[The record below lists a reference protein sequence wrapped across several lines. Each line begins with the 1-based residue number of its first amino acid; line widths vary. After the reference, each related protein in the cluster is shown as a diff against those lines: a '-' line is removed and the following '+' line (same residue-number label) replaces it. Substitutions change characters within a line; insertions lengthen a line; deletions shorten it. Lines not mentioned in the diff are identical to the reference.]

1 MSENR
6 TLLLDSAAALFD
18 DLAGLEIAAAWPRF
32 DAAGLATLL
41 VPEDAGGFGG
51 DWGDFFAVMRLAG
64 ETTLSLPIGET
75 ILATRLLVDAG
86 LDVPTGPLSIATSLD
101 AVPFGRHAAGIVVAD
116 GATLTLYRAAS
127 VTAAA
132 ASGDPLDAVTG
143 DVMAS
148 APSTACTMHL
158 GAFLRVAQS
167 AGALDKALRMAMD
180 YTGQRMQFG
189 KTLSQQQAVQ
199 QSLAILAVETA
210 AIDVAGQGAAAALD
224 RGEAAFEIAAAK
236 LRTNMAIGTGTSI
249 AHQVHGAIGF
259 THEYDLHRYTRRLM
273 GWRSEFGNDRHWAE
287 RTGAFALKAGGA
299 GLWGA
304 LTARTD
310 KAA

>member
-18 DLAGLEIAAAWPRF
+18 DLAGLDAAAAWPRF
-32 DAAGLATLL
+32 AAAGFASLL
-41 VPEDAGGFGG
+41 VSEAQGGFGG

-75 ILATRLLVDAG
+75 ILATRLLADAG
-86 LDVPTGPLSIATSLD
+86 LDVPQGWLSIAASLD
-101 AVPFGRHAAGIVVAD
+101 AVPFGRVVKAVVIAD
-116 GATLTLYRAAS
+116 GQTLSLTSAAS
-127 VTAAA
+127 VAEAAA
-132 ASGDPLDAVTG
+132 TGDPLDAVQG
-143 DVMAS
+143 DVLAS
-148 APSTACTMHL
+148 AASSADTMQL

-167 AGALDKALRMAMD
+167 AGALDRALRMAME

-210 AIDVAGQGAAAALD
+210 AVDVAGQGAAAALD

-273 GWRSEFGNDRHWAE
+273 GWRSEFGNDRFWAE